1 MRRLFAVILLILLT
15 VGCKSQ
21 APVYDPF
28 FGRTTI
34 PPPPT
39 GSVTGQGA
47 DPCYQP
53 PPLNPPS
60 STTPPMVQLPMQPTA
75 NSPLPTQ
82 PIPGPAPTA
91 QPSLPSGSP
100 SNTWA
105 PRPLS
110 TAPTGPSAPR
120 PSSTVPTSPSVPR
133 PSSTVPTPA
142 PGVGS
147 PYMPPGGNF
156 DYRGTSTT
164 KTVPLASSPPGARPP
179 SVSYTNV
186 SANRAAPVGD
196 DRMPRPVDDSVGDGS
211 IAGRKPIIRTIQP
224 RVGRDASSR
233 PIDIM
238 DLPKIP

>member
-1 MRRLFAVILLILLT
+1 MRRLFAVILLALLT

-39 GSVTGQGA
+39 GSVTGQNA
-47 DPCYQP
+47 DPWYQP
-53 PPLNPPS
+53 PPLGPQS

-75 NSPLPTQ
+75 QSPLPTQ

-91 QPSLPSGSP
+91 QPSLPPQSP

-105 PRPLS
+105 PRPSS
-110 TAPTGPSAPR
+110 TAPSPQNRSAPR
-120 PSSTVPTSPSVPR
+120 PSSTA
-133 PSSTVPTPA
+133 PTPA

-147 PYMPPGGNF
+147 PYTPPGGSF
-156 DYRGTSTT
+156 DYRGTSMP
-164 KTVPLASSPPGARPP
+164 KTVPLTSSPSRARPP

-186 SANRAAPVGD
+186 SASRAATVGD
-196 DRMPRPVDDSVGDGS
+196 DRMPRPVDDSVVDGN

-224 RVGRDASSR
+224 RVGRDVSSR